1 LRDYRHPNICRWQ
14 TMTHSLLAQ
23 AADSVSYWPLGI
35 LAICVVFIVVS
46 IVKLRIHPFLA
57 LILSAFIAGLLSKDL
72 PDATTENIG
81 IFKARVDIQKIS
93 FSKTEDNADTT
104 ILFNGNALDAAKIKE
119 TVGALK
125 KKYDKKLFLTLHL
138 VNGFPA
144 DAPEVLDVMAA
155 ADENKVP
162 LSLRHRDKLGNGS
175 KLLNTITW
183 SLRGF
188 GDTAGGLCL
197 LIALAA
203 IIGTC
208 MLGSGAADRMV
219 RALMNLCGEQR
230 AGVVLLLS
238 GFLLSI
244 PVFFDT
250 VFFLLI
256 PLARALSLRTGKCYT
271 LYVIAMAGAGAIT
284 HSMVPPTPGPLM
296 IAEGLSLDTGVA
308 MMAGLA
314 SSILPAV
321 LVLFMAKRF
330 DAKLNLPMR
339 EAPGTSTSEL
349 NSILNKK
356 NSELPNLLLSALPI
370 VLPVVL
376 ISLVSILNLVFES
389 GSKPD
394 WFPYLQ
400 FFGEPVIAMLGAAI
414 IAVYTLASQMIRES
428 RISKEGVMSTIAKAL
443 QEPLQTA
450 GIIILITGAGG
461 AFGGMIRLAG
471 VGETIGA
478 LAVKFEI
485 SYILLAWG
493 ATAVVRIAQGSATV
507 SMITGVGL
515 MSAVIGGIELDY
527 HPLYIFLAI
536 GFGSITLS
544 WMNDSGFWVVQ
555 RLSGFTE
562 KETLKT
568 WSVLLT
574 AIAVLGLVQTL
585 IFSKILPLKQEAKPA
600 ETAALVVQQN

>member
-1 LRDYRHPNICRWQ
+1 
-14 TMTHSLLAQ
+14 
-23 AADSVSYWPLGI
+23 
-35 LAICVVFIVVS
+35 
-46 IVKLRIHPFLA
+46 
-57 LILSAFIAGLLSKDL
+57 
-72 PDATTENIG
+72 
-81 IFKARVDIQKIS
+81 
-93 FSKTEDNADTT
+93 
-104 ILFNGNALDAAKIKE
+104 
-119 TVGALK
+119 
-125 KKYDKKLFLTLHL
+125 
-138 VNGFPA
+138 
-144 DAPEVLDVMAA
+144 
-155 ADENKVP
+155 
-162 LSLRHRDKLGNGS
+162 
-175 KLLNTITW
+175 
-183 SLRGF
+183 
-188 GDTAGGLCL
+188 
-197 LIALAA
+197 
-203 IIGTC
+203 
-208 MLGSGAADRMV
+208 MLGSGAADRVV
-219 RALMNLCGEQR
+219 RALMSVCGEQR

-296 IAEGLSLDTGVA
+296 IAGGLGLDTGVA

-321 LVLFMAKRF
+321 LVLFMARRF
-330 DAKLNLPMR
+330 DSKLNLPMR
-339 EAPGTSTSEL
+339 AAPGTSTSEL

-356 NSELPNLLLSALPI
+356 NSELPNLFLSSKPI
-370 VLPVVL
+370 AIPVIL
-376 ISLVSILNLVFES
+376 ISLVSVLKLVFGE
-389 GSKPD
+389 GPKPG

-400 FFGEPVIAMLGAAI
+400 FFGAPNIAMLGAAI

-428 RISKEGVMSTIAKAL
+428 RVSEEGVMSTIAKAL

-471 VGETIGA
+471 VGDTIGS
-478 LAVKFEI
+478 LAEEFKI

-507 SMITGVGL
+507 AMITGVGL
-515 MSAVIGGIELDY
+515 MSAVIGGGELDY

>member
-1 LRDYRHPNICRWQ
+1 
-14 TMTHSLLAQ
+14 MTHSILAQ

-81 IFKARVDIQKIS
+81 IFKARTDIQTVS
-93 FSKTEDNADTT
+93 FSKAEASSPIEVHLNGDFLRTEEIAN
-104 ILFNGNALDAAKIKE
+104 KVK
-119 TVGALK
+119 ALK
-125 KKYDKKLFLTLHL
+125 KKYKKKTFLSLHL
-138 VNGFPA
+138 IG
-144 DAPEVLDVMAA
+144 EVPVSSSEVKLTIAA
-155 ADENKVP
+155 ADQNRVP
-162 LSLRHRDKLGNGS
+162 YALRHKDEMGNGN

-197 LIALAA
+197 IIALAA

-208 MLGSGAADRMV
+208 MLGSGAADRVV
-219 RALMNLCGEQR
+219 RCLLGIFGEKR
-230 AGVVLLLS
+230 AGFVLLTS

-256 PLARALSLRTGKCYT
+256 PLARALSLRTGKSYT
-271 LYVIAMAGAGAIT
+271 LYVMAMAGAGAIT

-296 IAEGLSLDTGVA
+296 IAKGLDLDFGVA
-308 MMAGLA
+308 MMTGLVA
-314 SSILPAV
+314 SILPAC
-321 LVLFMAKRF
+321 LVLILAKRF
-330 DAKLNLPMR
+330 DKKFNIPMR
-339 EAPGTSTSEL
+339 EAPGASTSDL
-349 NSILNKK
+349 KSIVDKK
-356 NSELPNLLLSALPI
+356 DSELPNLFLSALPI
-370 VLPVVL
+370 ALPVVF
-376 ISLVSILNLVFES
+376 ISLVSILKLIAEVAEANIDGAS
-389 GSKPD
+389 
-394 WFPYLQ
+394 WFRYLE
-400 FFGEPVIAMLGAAI
+400 FFGEPNIAMLIAAL
-414 IAVYTLASQMIRES
+414 IAIYTLATQIIHENRPM
-428 RISKEGVMSTIAKAL
+428 EGGLMSTLGKAL
-443 QEPLQTA
+443 EDPLQTA
-450 GIIILITGAGG
+450 GVIILITGAGG

-471 VGETIGA
+471 VGGTIEA
-478 LAVKFEI
+478 LANSYNI
-485 SYILLAWG
+485 SLILLAWG
-493 ATAVVRIAQGSATV
+493 ATAIIRIAQGSATV
-507 SMITGVGL
+507 AMITGVGL
-515 MSAVIGGIELDY
+515 MGAVIGDGSELVY

-574 AIAVLGLVQTL
+574 AISLLGLVQTL
-585 IFSKILPLKQEAKPA
+585 VFSKILPFKPEAKPA
-600 ETAALVVQQN
+600 EAAALVVLQN

>member
-1 LRDYRHPNICRWQ
+1 
-14 TMTHSLLAQ
+14 MTHSLLAQ
-23 AADSVSYWPLGI
+23 TADSVSYWPLGI
-35 LAICVVFIVVS
+35 LAICVVFIIIS
-46 IVKLRIHPFLA
+46 IVKFRIHPFLA
-57 LILSAFIAGLLSKDL
+57 LILSAFIAGILSKDL

-81 IFKARVDIQKIS
+81 IFKTRVDIQTIS
-93 FSKTEDNADTT
+93 FSKNKENNTVT
-104 ILFNGNALDAAKIKE
+104 ISHNGNILDLQEASEKIKN
-119 TVGALK
+119 LK
-125 KKYDKKLFLTLHL
+125 NKYKDKTFLNLHL
-138 VNGFPA
+138 IGPITSNITEVQEIVSIA
-144 DAPEVLDVMAA
+144 DQ
-155 ADENKVP
+155 NKIPVT
-162 LSLRHRDKLGNGS
+162 LRHREKLGNGN
-175 KLLNTITW
+175 KLTNTITW

-197 LIALAA
+197 IIALAA

-208 MLGSGAADRMV
+208 MLGSGAADRVV
-219 RALMNLCGEQR
+219 RELMNIFGEKR
-230 AGVVLLLS
+230 SGFVLLLS

-256 PLARALSLRTGKCYT
+256 PLARALSLRTGKSYT

-296 IAEGLSLDTGVA
+296 IAKGLSLDNGTA
-308 MMAGLA
+308 IMAGLV
-314 SSILPAV
+314 SSILPAL
-321 LVLFMAKRF
+321 LVLFMAKHF
-330 DAKLNLPMR
+330 DAKYNLPMR

-349 NSILNKK
+349 KKILEKK
-356 NSELPNLLLSALPI
+356 NSELPNLVVSSLPI
-370 VLPVVL
+370 LLPIIL
-376 ISLVSILNLVFES
+376 ISSVSIFDVIYKNN
-389 GSKPD
+389 PAPN
-394 WFPYLQ
+394 WFPYLK
-400 FFGEPVIAMLGAAI
+400 FFGSANIAMLIAAL
-414 IAVYTLASQMIRES
+414 IAIYTLASQMIRES
-428 RISKEGVMSTIAKAL
+428 RILEEGTMPTLAKAL

-478 LAVKFEI
+478 LADKFSI

-515 MSAVIGGIELDY
+515 MGAVIGDGSGLDF

-574 AIAVLGLVQTL
+574 AISLLGLVQTL
-585 IFSKILPLKQEAKPA
+585 VFSKILPLKTEPKGA
-600 ETAALVVQQN
+600 ETAALIFEQK